1 MAAARS
7 GGAVLDVTLKFL
19 ADEMNA
25 YLERRLGAAATGK
38 AVASALVDD
47 SGKWLLPENQLGL
60 TLVSIDEERT
70 MRAQLPERVAIASRD
85 IELHPPL
92 QLNLV
97 LLLAARFARYD
108 QALGFLS
115 HGLIFFQAQ
124 PVFTPSTHPALD
136 ARIERLVV
144 EMLAYGPEQLNQT
157 WACLG
162 AKYLPSALYRVRM
175 IALQDREP
183 QSVGRA
189 IEELRTTLGGKA
201 LVS

>member
-1 MAAARS
+1 M
-7 GGAVLDVTLKFL
+7 LDVALKFL

-25 YLERRLGAAATGK
+25 HLERRLGAAGAGK

-47 SGKWLLPENQLGL
+47 SGKWLLPDNQIGL
-60 TLVSIDEERT
+60 TLVALDEERT
-70 MRAQLPERVAIASRD
+70 LRAQLPERVAIASRD
-85 IELHPPL
+85 VELHPPL

-115 HGLIFFQAQ
+115 QGLVFFQAH

-136 ARIERLVV
+136 ARIDKLVV

-175 IALQDREP
+175 VALQDVEP
-183 QSVGRA
+183 QSVGRP
-189 IEELRTTLGGKA
+189 IEEVRTALDGKA